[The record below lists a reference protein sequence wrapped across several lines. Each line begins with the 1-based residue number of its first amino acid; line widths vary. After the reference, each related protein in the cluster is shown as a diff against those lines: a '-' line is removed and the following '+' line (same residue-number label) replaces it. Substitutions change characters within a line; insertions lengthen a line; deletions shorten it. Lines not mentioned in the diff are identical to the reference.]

1 MNKVLLGILAVIVA
15 IALSAIGFYNSMVGM
30 DEWLKSLQA
39 QVDNMYERRVDLIPQ
54 LTAVV
59 KKYTEYE
66 SGTLKDVVALREW
79 TANLEALQWMA
90 DAGQTKSPEF
100 NNLLAST
107 LSSIKLTIE
116 AYPELKADTQFTALF
131 TELEGSEN
139 RIRTAIKDFNDTV
152 SGYNL
157 KVRSFPR
164 GKLFS
169 WMFGFTAKER
179 ITPPAEKAIK
189 EVPNVEELLN

>member
-1 MNKVLLGILAVIVA
+1 
-15 IALSAIGFYNSMVGM
+15 M
-30 DEWLKSLQA
+30 DEWLQSLEA

-54 LTAVV
+54 ITAVV

-79 TANLEALQWMA
+79 SANLEKLQGMA
-90 DAGQTKSPEF
+90 AAGDIKSPEF

-107 LSSIKLTIE
+107 LSTVKLTVE
-116 AYPELKADTQFTALF
+116 QYPELKADTQFTALL

-152 SGYNL
+152 GGYNL

-164 GKLFS
+164 GKLLSWLFWFS
-169 WMFGFTAKER
+169 EKDR
-179 ITPPAEKAIK
+179 ITPSEEKAIK
-189 EVPNVEELLN
+189 DVPNVEELLN

>member
-1 MNKVLLGILAVIVA
+1 MNKTFLAIGAVVVFLV
-15 IALSAIGFYNSMVGM
+15 LSAIWFYNSMVGM

-39 QVDNMYERRVDLIPQ
+39 QVENMYERRVDLIPQ
-54 LTAVV
+54 ITAVV

-66 SGTLKDVVALREW
+66 GGTLKDIVALREW
-79 TANLEALQWMA
+79 SANLEKLQGMA
-90 DAGQTKSPEF
+90 SVWDIKSPEF

-107 LSSIKLTIE
+107 LSTVKLTVE
-116 AYPELKADTQFTALF
+116 QYPELKADTQFTALL

-152 SGYNL
+152 GGYNL

-164 GKLFS
+164 GKLLSGLFWFS
-169 WMFGFTAKER
+169 EKDR
-179 ITPPAEKAIK
+179 ITPPDEKAIK
-189 EVPNVEELLN
+189 DVPNVEELLN

>member
-1 MNKVLLGILAVIVA
+1 MNKTILAIGAIVVLLV
-15 IALSAIGFYNSMVGM
+15 LSAVGFYNSMVGM

-54 LTAVV
+54 ITAVV

-66 SGTLKDVVALREW
+66 GGTLKDVVALREGS
-79 TANLEALQWMA
+79 ANLEKLQGMA
-90 DAGQTKSPEF
+90 SAGDIKSPEF

-107 LSSIKLTIE
+107 LSTVKLTVE
-116 AYPELKADTQFTALF
+116 QYPELKADTQFTALL

-139 RIRTAIKDFNDTV
+139 RIRTAIKDYNDTV
-152 SGYNL
+152 SWYNL

-164 GKLFS
+164 GKLFGGLF
-169 WMFGFTAKER
+169 WFHEKER
-179 ITPPAEKAIK
+179 ITPPTEKAIK
-189 EVPNVEELLN
+189 DVPNVEELLN

>member
-1 MNKVLLGILAVIVA
+1 
-15 IALSAIGFYNSMVGM
+15 M
-30 DEWLKSLQA
+30 DEWLKGFQA

-66 SGTLKDVVALREW
+66 GWTLKDVVALREW
-79 TANLEALQWMA
+79 TANLEKLQWMA
-90 DAGQTKSPEF
+90 DAWQTKSPEF

-107 LSSIKLTIE
+107 LSSIKLTVE

-139 RIRTAIKDFNDTV
+139 RIRTAIKDFNDAA
-152 SGYNL
+152 GMYNL

-169 WMFGFTAKER
+169 WLFWFTAKDR